1 MASRSLNKVL
11 VIGNLTRDPEMRY
24 TAKGTPVCVFG
35 VATNRSWKDS
45 ASGEQREEAEFLNIV
60 AWNKLAEICYN
71 LLAKGML
78 VYIEGELRT
87 RSYENAN
94 GETIYRTEIVAVE
107 MQLLNDKGKVGLGA
121 SGNAPKSESKPTSE
135 DNTSESKESKSEKA
149 TAKASDEDD
158 VLDDLVF

>member
-11 VIGNLTRDPEMRY
+11 IIGNLTRDPEMRY

-78 VYIEGELRT
+78 VYVEGELRT

-94 GETIYRTEIVAVE
+94 GETVYRTEVVAME
-107 MQLLNDKGKVGLGA
+107 MQLLNDKGKVGLGSS
-121 SGNAPKSESKPTSE
+121 SGGAPKDDSAKPVSDDSAE
-135 DNTSESKESKSEKA
+135 DKKPAKKEEKA
-149 TAKASDEDD
+149 DEDD